1 MDVTSNSLRVL
12 LHDTINEIVQMRED
26 QIRAVDTRK
35 GLIKEMKA
43 KKLPTAQLLKL
54 ATAGPVDQKK
64 VEELKLASALLGIP
78 VAVDAVVA
86 DVPVDADLAA
96 FTKEKISVIRSIDE
110 EIDGYKEKI
119 KEKYAAAKAASLTPN
134 IIQQIVE
141 FKIDPTKK
149 TKYEERSSLL
159 DKYLEVLG

>member
-96 FTKEKISVIRSIDE
+96 FA
-110 EIDGYKEKI
+110 KEKI